1 MEAGGDGKA
10 KGRQSK
16 RRNERIRTFYKIN
29 NNSITSREELSHE
42 EIAAY
47 VGHIDNKCLARFGV
61 MKLSKYNLNVP
72 CGVSTDNATSMSLL
86 GYAAVHS
93 PQVCLSLLYAG
104 ADPSYDCQSG
114 LVIHPES
121 RAMLLRYPIQYI
133 VWIISLLALS
143 ISQRHGSAC
152 VHCSDDSNH
161 VVQLSPCRHPIC
173 QGCFWAHLSLLRID
187 QDLTCPHCHVDIENA
202 ASTCPP
208 RPPPTADAPST
219 IAQASLDAYLRL
231 SHIPP
236 KGHKNV
242 KPTVEPLPLWRAL
255 QLYVGLTPKQRDA
268 EMFKAVVARNAGR
281 LRALVHVGVD
291 VNCRNEYGQT
301 CLFMAAWTGDLGC
314 VEALLASGAA
324 ADLADNAGTLP
335 SQCAL
340 RHGHHAIASILH
352 QANMII
358 LPCQDHHEDQEG
370 VVANGLEH
378 LHPPTRFVE
387 LIPSAS
393 AHPGAGSG
401 YFDNVFPDDFLARLD
416 ALHGTLPVAPK
427 EKESCSNRSYF
438 CDSLGWV
445 LDGVR
450 RACGRAVFPNM
461 RFLHYTD
468 VGGSLPAH
476 VDLSRT
482 DLQGVTSTKTFI
494 IYLTTCASGGQ
505 TNLLTSTNAHD
516 HNVLAAVQPRRGRLL
531 IFPHLC
537 PHEGAVVQHVP
548 KLLLRGEMY

>member
-1 MEAGGDGKA
+1 
-10 KGRQSK
+10 
-16 RRNERIRTFYKIN
+16 
-29 NNSITSREELSHE
+29 
-42 EIAAY
+42 
-47 VGHIDNKCLARFGV
+47 
-61 MKLSKYNLNVP
+61 
-72 CGVSTDNATSMSLL
+72 
-86 GYAAVHS
+86 
-93 PQVCLSLLYAG
+93 
-104 ADPSYDCQSG
+104 
-114 LVIHPES
+114 
-121 RAMLLRYPIQYI
+121 
-133 VWIISLLALS
+133 
-143 ISQRHGSAC
+143 
-152 VHCSDDSNH
+152 
-161 VVQLSPCRHPIC
+161 
-173 QGCFWAHLSLLRID
+173 
-187 QDLTCPHCHVDIENA
+187 
-202 ASTCPP
+202 
-208 RPPPTADAPST
+208 TADAPST

-268 EMFKAVVARNAGR
+268 EMFKAIVARNAGR

-340 RHGHHAIASILH
+340 RH
-352 QANMII
+352 
-358 LPCQDHHEDQEG
+358 G

-482 DLQGVTSTKTFI
+482 DLQGVTSTKIFI